1 MLDAARQPSE
11 EEEQRDKGYR
21 RQQNEGSCVGR
32 REGADDEVG
41 WGVRYITSSAATASF
56 RSKLSSLYHLD
67 LDIRSLPGSD
77 SHDQQKPSPLSLRR
91 QSHGLDGEREKKK
104 K

>member
-1 MLDAARQPSE
+1 M
-11 EEEQRDKGYR
+11 
-21 RQQNEGSCVGR
+21 GR
-32 REGADDEVG
+32 REGANDEVG

-77 SHDQQKPSPLSLRR
+77 SHDQQKPSPLSLSLSLSVAKAMAWMER
-91 QSHGLDGEREKKK
+91 EREKKK